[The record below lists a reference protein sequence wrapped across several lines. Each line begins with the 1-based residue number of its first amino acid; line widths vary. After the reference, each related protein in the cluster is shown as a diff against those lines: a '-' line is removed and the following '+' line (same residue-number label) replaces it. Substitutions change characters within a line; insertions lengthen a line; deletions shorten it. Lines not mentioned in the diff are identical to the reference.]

1 MTNCAPS
8 LALALLLHATASPPA
23 AFQEALLQ
31 PYAGYCAH
39 PPLAQQGAIAGPL
52 ADEILSRAH
61 IHLVGVQVVFR
72 HGARDLSSDRACF
85 ATMEAVFRNCSV
97 QQLVSFETG
106 EKEKE
111 ETPALLRKMMDAY
124 PSMEENM
131 PGSGYISQAVG
142 CGKGVLLNDAIP
154 QTIALAHSIEQK
166 YFRSL
171 PSAPSLDTIRMYSTG
186 KERTQATLF
195 LLQKHLFRDES
206 AKARSFYSRPVSSDP
221 WDLNQHCPRVGH
233 MRHARHFQT
242 DPQIIE
248 RRFPSFARRWRDVA
262 GTEFQASFKDCLLVA
277 QCSGQQALLL
287 PEGLQPN
294 SELFK
299 EALTISLELFQEHFS
314 KDDATVEQMQL
325 LAAPALLE
333 LDQLLQHQADETDSA
348 AFALWATHDTTILV
362 MLVALGLWDGQW
374 PPYTDTLVLEVY
386 KELKQQGS
394 QRGGRAFVRLLHGST
409 VLHLPW
415 CKVHETIPG
424 LCSVESFLP
433 PAIERFRDM
442 KAYRRACNASNLFS
456 ATPAFPVEQSV
467 TCGLPSAGVLMF
479 SVLSFVAG
487 CQFKAWQ
494 RSRPDSEADYVV
506 LSPQPP

>member
-52 ADEILSRAH
+52 ADEVLSRAH

-166 YFRSL
+166 Y
-171 PSAPSLDTIRMYSTG
+171 SA
-186 KERTQATLF
+186 
-195 LLQKHLFRDES
+195 
-206 AKARSFYSRPVSSDP
+206 
-221 WDLNQHCPRVGH
+221 HCHRPRVLTQSECTPQ
-233 MRHARHFQT
+233 ARNEPRPPSSCCKSISSGTNLPRPAHF
-242 DPQIIE
+242 
-248 RRFPSFARRWRDVA
+248 
-262 GTEFQASFKDCLLVA
+262 
-277 QCSGQQALLL
+277 
-287 PEGLQPN
+287 
-294 SELFK
+294 
-299 EALTISLELFQEHFS
+299 
-314 KDDATVEQMQL
+314 
-325 LAAPALLE
+325 
-333 LDQLLQHQADETDSA
+333 
-348 AFALWATHDTTILV
+348 
-362 MLVALGLWDGQW
+362 
-374 PPYTDTLVLEVY
+374 
-386 KELKQQGS
+386 
-394 QRGGRAFVRLLHGST
+394 
-409 VLHLPW
+409 
-415 CKVHETIPG
+415 IP
-424 LCSVESFLP
+424 
-433 PAIERFRDM
+433 
-442 KAYRRACNASNLFS
+442 
-456 ATPAFPVEQSV
+456 
-467 TCGLPSAGVLMF
+467 
-479 SVLSFVAG
+479 VLSQAIHG
-487 CQFKAWQ
+487 T
-494 RSRPDSEADYVV
+494 
-506 LSPQPP
+506 

>member
-1 MTNCAPS
+1 MEGRCRNRISGKLQGLPAGRSVFRTAG
-8 LALALLLHATASPPA
+8 LALAGRFA
-23 AFQEALLQ
+23 AKFGAV
-31 PYAGYCAH
+31 
-39 PPLAQQGAIAGPL
+39 QGGVDDIFGAVSGAFL
-52 ADEILSRAH
+52 ERRCDSRA
-61 IHLVGVQVVFR
+61 
-72 HGARDLSSDRACF
+72 D
-85 ATMEAVFRNCSV
+85 
-97 QQLVSFETG
+97 
-106 EKEKE
+106 
-111 ETPALLRKMMDAY
+111 
-124 PSMEENM
+124 
-131 PGSGYISQAVG
+131 
-142 CGKGVLLNDAIP
+142 
-154 QTIALAHSIEQK
+154 
-166 YFRSL
+166 
-171 PSAPSLDTIRMYSTG
+171 
-186 KERTQATLF
+186 
-195 LLQKHLFRDES
+195 
-206 AKARSFYSRPVSSDP
+206 
-221 WDLNQHCPRVGH
+221 
-233 MRHARHFQT
+233 
-242 DPQIIE
+242 
-248 RRFPSFARRWRDVA
+248 
-262 GTEFQASFKDCLLVA
+262 
-277 QCSGQQALLL
+277 
-287 PEGLQPN
+287 
-294 SELFK
+294 
-299 EALTISLELFQEHFS
+299 
-314 KDDATVEQMQL
+314 
-325 LAAPALLE
+325 AAPRCPGTARA
-333 LDQLLQHQADETDSA
+333 DQLLQHQADETDSA